1 MKLHFGQKVFEQIFA
16 IQFCT
21 NFHTK
26 HDTNIYVSDKFGL
39 NSLVFIA
46 LKGLENQYLTY
57 A

>member
-26 HDTNIYVSDKFGL
+26 HDTNVYVSDKFGL
-39 NSLVFIA
+39 NSLVFMA